1 MQGSFH
7 GGGEG
12 VFETTITYL
21 LQSRRFRNLETP
33 VSTARVALVVLV
45 RRSVPTLLVTISDDN
60 IIIRQGKYIAV
71 NLEDDFNLPMRE
83 AIKRGTAERTI
94 VAVVSNAA
102 LIPRVCASTKKKK
115 KKYRSV
121 EKYST

>member
-33 VSTARVALVVLV
+33 VLTARVALVVLV

-102 LIPRVCASTKKKK
+102 LIPRVCASNKKKK
-115 KKYRSV
+115 KIPIR
-121 EKYST
+121 

>member
-102 LIPRVCASTKKKK
+102 LIPRVCASNKKKK
-115 KKYRSV
+115 KIPIR
-121 EKYST
+121 